1 MEEHK
6 YFKLFAAPFLTALAL
21 STMSFFWISKPYQMA
36 KFAAPASADA
46 MSNPLKGNATATA
59 EGKKLYVANCVVCHG
74 DKGQG
79 DGVAAAGLAKSPADH
94 SSAAVQKQTDGAI
107 FWKLSEGNT
116 PMPAYKAVYNETQR
130 WQLVNYIRTLSKAKK

>member
-1 MEEHK
+1 MKEK
-6 YFKLFAAPFLTALAL
+6 RFLKPISAALGPVLVMSL
-21 STMSFFWISKPYQMA
+21 MSFIWISPYQMA
-36 KFAAPASADA
+36 KFVAPASADA
-46 MSNPLKGNATATA
+46 VVNPLKGNAAATA
-59 EGKKLYVANCVVCHG
+59 EGKKLYTANCIVCHG
-74 DKGQG
+74 EKGQG